1 MTSDIDKNLENYIKC
16 LGKNIQS
23 FQELKKIQQTGLQK
37 SKIKEDI
44 IIPYDLFSYYV
55 NVWKLEAMKVVLIDL
70 NEIITRQKE
79 QEREEDNR
87 EESFWK
93 EY

>member
-23 FQELKKIQQTGLQK
+23 FEKLKKIQQTIIQK
-37 SKIKEDI
+37 NKIRGN
-44 IIPYDLFSYYV
+44 IPLELFNYYV

-70 NEIITRQKE
+70 NEIVTRQKE